1 MKKSLLTLGAACMA
15 LSAMAITPKEKQHL
29 ASPVMNLDRNVE
41 LSGKFNLDLRR
52 STEMKKAP
60 LKLNSTEDVITS
72 AEGEKQ
78 DMTITASG
86 YYLLMGYFIDV
97 YEDQDFAAH
106 VVYGENNE
114 VYIYNIM
121 PNAATDSYV
130 KGVRDGDK
138 VVVELPQTLLWYD
151 EYEDG
156 FNLSICD
163 YYYDEEE
170 GEEGYVPVEGE
181 SLVFT
186 VAEDGSM
193 QAEGLTPE
201 HSLALVYSADDY
213 WTGYT
218 AWSLTLTP
226 FNGSPVVPTEGI
238 EVAEDYFA
246 YKCDALGYG
255 WPVSFAKGEAEVYFR
270 GLSPEMPDAWV
281 RGTVEYGETEAHI
294 YIDQNQYVGA
304 YAGFYIYTKCAQ
316 TLFDEEWEYEYYELM
331 PDAYR
336 FELIWDYEKETI
348 TPADPTI
355 SLLFNASKDEVNYI
369 SDLYEFELTRQES
382 YAGTPANPENL
393 EFTDLIA
400 EYGYDYFDYNVLE
413 FSVPAF
419 STDGG
424 LLDTSCLSYVLYV
437 DDEEYTFDA
446 DEYEMEESLVEI
458 PWSFDGEW
466 IFTLGG
472 CDRAVCFFMEGIS
485 TIGVQSVY
493 NYDGKETRSEIVT
506 LDLEGT
512 SRVNDVNAAKK
523 IADVKFY
530 DLTGR
535 EVKNPSAGIFVKRVT
550 YSDGTVDTAKKAIR

>member
-41 LSGKFNLDLRR
+41 LSGKFNLDLHR
-52 STEMKKAP
+52 STAMKKAP

-72 AEGEKQ
+72 VEGEKQ
-78 DMTITASG
+78 DMTLIGSG
-86 YYLLMGYFIDV
+86 YYVYMGWFILD
-97 YEDQDFAAH
+97 YENQECASH
-106 VVYGENNE
+106 VVYGENDE

-121 PNAATDSYV
+121 PNLATDSYV

-138 VVVELPQTLLWYD
+138 VVVELPQTLLWDDY
-151 EYEDG
+151 YEDG
-156 FNLSICD
+156 LNLSICD

-193 QAEGLTPE
+193 QAEGLSPE
-201 HSLALVYSADDY
+201 HSLAIVYSSDDY
-213 WTGYT
+213 WTGYS
-218 AWSLTLTP
+218 AWALSLTP
-226 FNGSPVVPTEGI
+226 FNGTPVAPAEGI

-270 GLSPEMPDAWV
+270 GLCDAMPDAWV
-281 RGTVEYGETEAHI
+281 RGTVEYGDTEAHI

-304 YAGFYIYTKCAQ
+304 YAGYYIYTKCAQ
-316 TLFDEEWEYEYYELM
+316 TLYDEEWDYEYYELM
-331 PDAYR
+331 PDSYR
-336 FELIWDYEKETI
+336 FELIWDLERDVI
-348 TPADPTI
+348 TVADPSI
-355 SLLFNASKDEVNYI
+355 SLLFNGALDDIYYVSE
-369 SDLYEFELTRQES
+369 LYEFELVKLGS
-382 YAGTPANPENL
+382 YAGTPVNPENL
-393 EFTDLIA
+393 EFFDLIA
-400 EYGYDYFDYNVLE
+400 EYGYDYNVLE

-437 DDEEYTFDA
+437 DDEEWEFDA
-446 DEYEMEESLVEI
+446 DEYWMEESLVEI

-466 IFTLGG
+466 IFTQGG
-472 CDRAVCFFMEGIS
+472 CNRAVCFFMEGIS

-493 NYDGKETRSEIVT
+493 NYDGTETRSEIVT

-512 SRVNDVNAAKK
+512 SRVSDVNATKK

-550 YSDGTVDTAKKAIR
+550 YSDGTIDTAKKAIR